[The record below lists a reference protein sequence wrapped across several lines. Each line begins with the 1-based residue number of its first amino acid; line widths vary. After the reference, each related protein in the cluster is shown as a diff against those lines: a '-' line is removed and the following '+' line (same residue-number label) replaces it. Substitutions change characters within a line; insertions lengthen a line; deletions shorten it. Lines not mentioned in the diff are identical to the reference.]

1 MKRPIEE
8 HAERFSEAA
17 GSYDDEQDSP
27 EYLACA
33 DLVVE
38 HAAPGPDD
46 VVLDIGTGTG
56 AIALALAPSASR
68 VVGRDISAGMLEEAR
83 SKAADAGIE
92 NVEFGEGRFRDLD
105 YDARVDTESSETPQA
120 DARDTRVDAGSSET
134 PRADARDTRVDIV
147 TSNFAMHHL
156 SDAEK
161 REAIGVIADLDP
173 RRFVLGDVMFFGTPD
188 PDASFYDPTVDDP
201 ATVGTLVDALTDEGF
216 VLVAVERVHEQVGVL
231 VAERFGD
238 ASERVAVA
246 EGKTAAG
253 DDAGSQDRSDHDAT
267 GDNE

>member
-17 GSYDDEQDSP
+17 GSYDDDQDSP

-38 HAAPGPDD
+38 HAAPDADD
-46 VVLDIGTGTG
+46 VVLDLGTGTG
-56 AIALALAPSASR
+56 AIALALAPSAGR

-83 SKAADAGIE
+83 SKAADAGIDH
-92 NVEFGEGRFRDLD
+92 VEFSEGRFRDPG
-105 YDARVDTESSETPQA
+105 YDAP
-120 DARDTRVDAGSSET
+120 
-134 PRADARDTRVDIV
+134 VDIV

-156 SDAEK
+156 SDDEK
-161 REAIGVIADLDP
+161 REAIGVIAELNP
-173 RRFVLGDVMFFGTPD
+173 RRFVLGDVMFFGEPD
-188 PDASFYDPTVDDP
+188 PEEPFYDPEVDDP

-216 VLVAVERVHEQVGVL
+216 ALVAVERVHEQVGVL

-238 ASERVAVA
+238 KSERVAVV
-246 EGKTAAG
+246 GG
-253 DDAGSQDRSDHDAT
+253 D
-267 GDNE
+267 EE